1 MKIRPIL
8 AFSLLSAAVLAVSG
22 CASNLGGEHYS
33 RGEARQTM
41 SIRFGTVV
49 SVRAVQIEGTKTRV
63 GATAG
68 AVTGGVIGRSV
79 GNSLGSNSIS
89 RSIGTVLGGVAG
101 GVGGAAAEEA
111 ITRTDGVEVTVK
123 LENGEILAVVQQDGG
138 ENFQPGERVRLVG
151 GGKATR
157 VTRDVEAHTQR

>member
-1 MKIRPIL
+1 MKTKVQTL
-8 AFSLLSAAVLAVSG
+8 ALIFLASSPLVMGG
-22 CASNLGGEHYS
+22 CAANLGANHYS

-41 SIRFGTVV
+41 SIRFATVV
-49 SVRAVQIEGTKTRV
+49 SVRRVQIEGTKTPI

-68 AVTGGVIGRSV
+68 AVSGGVLGRAV
-79 GNSLGSNSIS
+79 GDGMGGSIS

-111 ITRTDGVEVTVK
+111 VTRSDGVEITVK
-123 LENGEILAVVQQDGG
+123 LENGEYLAVVQQDSG
-138 ENFQPGERVRLVG
+138 ENFQSGERVRLVG

-157 VTRDVEAHTQR
+157 VTRDPQP